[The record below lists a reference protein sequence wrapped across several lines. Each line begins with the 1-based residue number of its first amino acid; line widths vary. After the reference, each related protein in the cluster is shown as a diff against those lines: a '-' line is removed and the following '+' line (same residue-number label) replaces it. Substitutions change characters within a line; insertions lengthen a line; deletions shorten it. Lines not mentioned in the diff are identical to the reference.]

1 MQDARQA
8 EFELVKYGWGKENY
22 SVLLKASAVHNEG
35 QDDKADL
42 INRLEE
48 SEVIQPKKKKMQ
60 QDKKNTK
67 KSLINKANKEE
78 SKEMEL

>member
-1 MQDARQA
+1 MQDAGQA
-8 EFELVKYGWGKENY
+8 EFELAKYGWGKENY
-22 SVLLKASAVHNEG
+22 SVLLKASAVHNEEQG
-35 QDDKADL
+35 DKADL

-48 SEVIQPKKKKMQ
+48 SEVIQPKKKKMK
-60 QDKKNTK
+60 QDKRNTK